1 MNICVISNSHAA
13 SLKNGWETI
22 GERFPNIDITFFAA
36 PNRGMSGVKFDVE
49 SRAYKTRNHSVRKV
63 LAMTSGGYGRID
75 IDSYNAFLVYGLF
88 LDIPKLDLRLSEA
101 VKSVTLD
108 DCVARSL
115 NFRFVKDYREVSSW
129 VEARYAHIRASIIK
143 QSDDTLD
150 ENECSKMVFTVG
162 SKRLKFGKEES
173 HSELDF
179 KHMNSVFGAQFLESA
194 VPRIR
199 SQYASGV
206 AEI

>member
-1 MNICVISNSHAA
+1 
-13 SLKNGWETI
+13 
-22 GERFPNIDITFFAA
+22 
-36 PNRGMSGVKFDVE
+36 
-49 SRAYKTRNHSVRKV
+49 
-63 LAMTSGGYGRID
+63 MTSGGYGRID

-115 NFRFVKDYREVSSW
+115 NFRFVKELAENTCSPVFYAASPVPASKTDDLSSAVKNHHSYREVSSW

-179 KHMNSVFGAQFLESA
+179 KHMNGVFGAQFLESA